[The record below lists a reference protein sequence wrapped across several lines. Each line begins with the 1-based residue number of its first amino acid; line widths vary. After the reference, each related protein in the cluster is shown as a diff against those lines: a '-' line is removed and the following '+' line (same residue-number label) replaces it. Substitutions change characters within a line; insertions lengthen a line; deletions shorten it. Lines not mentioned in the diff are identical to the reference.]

1 MKRSVIYDFETLSQD
16 TIRGVVLSMAL
27 LEFDEDRYVTQPY
40 TYEELVSNSRMIK
53 FNVEEQVTKYKRTIS
68 ADTIRWW
75 GEQNKEAQKAL
86 KPSSDDM
93 SIDQLHSFIVTNV
106 KDSMNLHRTY
116 TRGNTFDCIFLEQLM
131 VQTGHPSPFS
141 WRRIRDTRS
150 IIEGMSWG
158 IEMDNGYIPEGLV
171 EKFVPHDP
179 RHDIAMDVMRMQE
192 LARAISS

>member
-1 MKRSVIYDFETLSQD
+1 MLDFETLSTD
-16 TIRGVVLSMAL
+16 VSSVILTVGAVRFDPRGVGVMEK
-27 LEFDEDRYVTQPY
+27 LELRPT
-40 TYEELVSNSRMIK
+40 M
-53 FNVEEQVTKYKRTIS
+53 EEQTEIYNRTIS
-68 ADTIRWW
+68 DDTLRWW

-131 VQTGHPSPFS
+131 IQTGHPSPFS